1 MLINTAFRNDYYY
14 LLITT
19 LLLLLPLLSVVK
31 AGTENIL

>member
-1 MLINTAFRNDYYY
+1 MLINTAFRNYYYY